1 MTQKNYLNL
10 PDKVLL
16 ATVLERLDNLVDHF
30 ERHVDDD
37 KAIVVRVG
45 ILENRLW
52 QYTAICSVIGFIFG
66 KFSVKWF

>member
-30 ERHVDDD
+30 EKHVDDD
-37 KAIVVRVG
+37 KEIAIRVG

-52 QYTAICSVIGFIFG
+52 QYTAICSVIGFIVG
-66 KFSVKWF
+66 KFSMKWF